1 MENIHIYSI
10 DGNIGSGKSTIIKL
24 LKEKFKT
31 INKTEIIYLP
41 EPVKTWSSI
50 KDKEGENI
58 IEKFYKDNKKYAF
71 AFQMMAYITRINQI
85 KKVIKNLKSNK
96 NYIIVTERSV
106 HTDKN
111 VFAKM
116 LYNNKDINECEYQIY
131 NKWFDEFISDIPIHK
146 YIYIDTDPKKC
157 LERIEKRS
165 RKGEN
170 KIPIEYLEMCKKH
183 HDIWL
188 NQLDDVFWING
199 DVELGTTEHI
209 EVFNDIT
216 RYIFENTHTRN
227 IIDGTEITMEMLMN
241 HPFF

>member
-1 MENIHIYSI
+1 MENVYIYSI

-71 AFQMMAYITRINQI
+71 AFQMMAYITRINQV
-85 KKVIKNLKSNK
+85 KKVIKNLEPNK

-116 LYNNKDINECEYQIY
+116 LYNNKDIDECEYQIY

-146 YIYIDTDPKKC
+146 YIYIDTNPKTC

-170 KIPIEYLEMCKKH
+170 KIPIEYLEMCKEH
-183 HDIWL
+183 HDMWL

-199 DVELGTTEHI
+199 DVEIGTNEHC
-209 EVFNDIT
+209 EVFNDIIK
-216 RYIFENTHTRN
+216 YIFENTPNNT
-227 IIDGTEITMEMLMN
+227 IDETQITMEMLMN

>member
-1 MENIHIYSI
+1 MENVYIYSI

-71 AFQMMAYITRINQI
+71 AFQMMAYITRINQV
-85 KKVIKNLKSNK
+85 KKVIKNLEPNK

-116 LYNNKDINECEYQIY
+116 LYNNKDIDECEYQIY

-146 YIYIDTDPKKC
+146 YIYIDTNPKTC

-170 KIPIEYLEMCKKH
+170 KIPIEYLEMCKEH
-183 HDIWL
+183 HDMWF

-199 DVELGTTEHI
+199 DVEIGTNEHC
-209 EVFNDIT
+209 EVFNDIIK
-216 RYIFENTHTRN
+216 YIFENTPSNT
-227 IIDGTEITMEMLMN
+227 IDETQITMEMLMN